1 MFTLYKFELRKIIN
15 RKILWITGGILLMG
29 LLLWG
34 LASAVLPQSR
44 EYSTVSLSGL
54 EMNRA
59 EREAAEQIAGRKIE
73 QKLLDEMQPAY
84 EEFIVD
90 GNYKK
95 ALPYLDIYNFIGTVL
110 ETNASAEILNCDSDT
125 FYAMLNTKLEA
136 NTMAGREENI
146 SYNEPL
152 FYQGYFDGWRQMAS
166 MMKVLACMEIMF
178 IAICLSTVFTVEHT
192 RKTDQ
197 IILCSRFGKKRLYF
211 AKLMAGLTVGIA
223 FTLILSLLMFGII
236 AFLYGFDGYNTILQF
251 VLMRPF
257 NLTLGQAVMILI
269 GLSFAGAIL
278 VSVFTMALSELT
290 KNSVGTIG
298 IIAGILI
305 LTMFIMEMPANL
317 KILSE
322 IWYMLPS
329 NLVSLNGAFRYS
341 MFLLGERAM
350 LSYQIAPIVYFAMAI
365 IFSIIGKIVYN
376 RYQISGR

>member
-15 RKILWITGGILLMG
+15 RKILWITGGILLMA

-90 GNYKK
+90 GDYKK

-136 NTMAGREENI
+136 NALAGREENI
-146 SYNEPL
+146 SYNEQL

-329 NLVSLNGAFRYS
+329 NLVLLNGAFRYS

-376 RYQISGR
+376 RYQISCR

>member
-15 RKILWITGGILLMG
+15 RKILWITGGILLMA

-90 GNYKK
+90 GDYKK

-110 ETNASAEILNCDSDT
+110 GTNASAEILNCDSDT
-125 FYAMLNTKLEA
+125 FYAMLNTQLEA
-136 NTMAGREENI
+136 NALTGREENI

-197 IILCSRFGKKRLYF
+197 VILCSRFGKKRLYF

-223 FTLILSLLMFGII
+223 FTLILTLLMFGII

-290 KNSVGTIG
+290 KNSVSTIG
-298 IIAGILI
+298 IITGILI

-341 MFLLGERAM
+341 MFLLGDMAM
-350 LSYQIAPIVYFAMAI
+350 LSYQITPIVYFAMAI

>member
-15 RKILWITGGILLMG
+15 RKILWITGGILLMA

-90 GNYKK
+90 GDYKK

-136 NTMAGREENI
+136 NALAGREENI

>member
-15 RKILWITGGILLMG
+15 RKILWITGGILLMA

-90 GNYKK
+90 GDYKK

-136 NTMAGREENI
+136 NALAGREENI
-146 SYNEPL
+146 SYNEQL

-329 NLVSLNGAFRYS
+329 NLVSLNGAFRYF

>member
-90 GNYKK
+90 GDYKK

-125 FYAMLNTKLEA
+125 FYAMLNTQLEA
-136 NTMAGREENI
+136 NALTGREENI

-197 IILCSRFGKKRLYF
+197 VILCSRFGKKRLYF

-376 RYQISGR
+376 CYQISGR

>member
-15 RKILWITGGILLMG
+15 RKILWITGGILLMA

-90 GNYKK
+90 GDYKK

-197 IILCSRFGKKRLYF
+197 VILCSRFGKKRLYF

>member
-15 RKILWITGGILLMG
+15 RKILWITGGILLMA

-90 GNYKK
+90 GDYKK

-125 FYAMLNTKLEA
+125 FYAMLNTQLEA
-136 NTMAGREENI
+136 NALAGREENI
-146 SYNEPL
+146 SYNEQL

-197 IILCSRFGKKRLYF
+197 VILCSRFGKKRLYF

>member
-15 RKILWITGGILLMG
+15 RKILWITGGILLMA

-90 GNYKK
+90 GDYKK

-110 ETNASAEILNCDSDT
+110 GTNASAEILNCDSDT
-125 FYAMLNTKLEA
+125 FYAMLNTQLEA
-136 NTMAGREENI
+136 NALAGREENI
-146 SYNEPL
+146 SYNEQL

-197 IILCSRFGKKRLYF
+197 VILCSRFGKKRLYF

>member
-90 GNYKK
+90 GDYKK

-110 ETNASAEILNCDSDT
+110 GTNASAEILNCDSDT
-125 FYAMLNTKLEA
+125 FYAMLNTQLEA
-136 NTMAGREENI
+136 NALAGREENI

-197 IILCSRFGKKRLYF
+197 VILCSRFGKKRLYF

-236 AFLYGFDGYNTILQF
+236 AFLYGFDGYDTILQF

-278 VSVFTMALSELT
+278 VSVFTMVLSELT
-290 KNSVGTIG
+290 KNSVSTIG

-305 LTMFIMEMPANL
+305 LTMFIMEIPANL

-329 NLVSLNGAFRYS
+329 NLASLNGAFRYS
-341 MFLLGERAM
+341 MFLLGEGAM

-365 IFSIIGKIVYN
+365 IFSIIGNVVYN

>member
-54 EMNRA
+54 EMNRT
-59 EREAAEQIAGRKIE
+59 EREAAEQIAGRKID

-90 GNYKK
+90 GDYKK

-110 ETNASAEILNCDSDT
+110 GTNASAEILNCDSDT
-125 FYAMLNTKLEA
+125 FYAMLNTQLEA
-136 NTMAGREENI
+136 NALAGREENI

-197 IILCSRFGKKRLYF
+197 VILCSRFGKKRLYF

-257 NLTLGQAVMILI
+257 NLTIGQAVMILI

-290 KNSVGTIG
+290 KNSVATIG

-317 KILSE
+317 KIISE

-329 NLVSLNGAFRYS
+329 NLVSLNGAFRHS
-341 MFLLGERAM
+341 LFQISENLL
-350 LSYQIAPIVYFAMAI
+350 LSYQLAPVIYFVITI
-365 IFSIIGKIVYN
+365 ILSLIGKISYN
-376 RYQISGR
+376 RYQISSR